1 MQALYQLAREEVW
14 ACGRHCGRAVAG
26 RAAAEAAGPSWL
38 WGDGEVDGLWPVPI
52 PPPSLHTELC
62 RELFCSEDV
71 RTQAVPPLN
80 HREEQLPELLKWGLL
95 DTVTACCSSGGFS
108 APHPLS
114 LELQLHLPTPHSP
127 FTSYVLQVYSVL
139 SLVLLACV
147 SLHLSILIPSL
158 FSLSGKKQTN
168 KQTKS
173 GTLSRFCFQVV
184 SVEHVCML
192 GYCIS
197 SSLHRSLFCLWE
209 LQAGAGCSSV
219 CTEPTETE
227 GAPFSVVLR
236 HWCCKQN

>member
-158 FSLSGKKQTN
+158 FSLSGKNKQTN
-168 KQTKS
+168 KPRVELFPGS
-173 GTLSRFCFQVV
+173 VSRLFLLNTFACWVTAFPPASIALCFAC
-184 SVEHVCML
+184 E
-192 GYCIS
+192 S
-197 SSLHRSLFCLWE
+197 SRQGLAAARCVQSLLRLKALRS
-209 LQAGAGCSSV
+209 Q
-219 CTEPTETE
+219 
-227 GAPFSVVLR
+227 
-236 HWCCKQN
+236 

>member
-158 FSLSGKKQTN
+158 FSLSGKKTN
-168 KQTKS
+168 KQTNQEWNS
-173 GTLSRFCFQVV
+173 FQVLFPGCFCWTRL
-184 SVEHVCML
+184 HVGL
-192 GYCIS
+192 
-197 SSLHRSLFCLWE
+197 LHFLQLPSLFVLPVRAPGRGW
-209 LQAGAGCSSV
+209 LQLCVYRAYWDWRRSVLSS
-219 CTEPTETE
+219 P
-227 GAPFSVVLR
+227 
-236 HWCCKQN
+236 